1 MLDLETATFQ
11 QIQQYR
17 EVLKA
22 AQATSQVNSR
32 HASPHD
38 IMAERYIESLLQP
51 NKQFYASMD
60 TDKVTAKL
68 TANRTN
74 NHANHCTDLH
84 TKTATEEK

>member
-1 MLDLETATFQ
+1 M
-11 QIQQYR
+11 
-17 EVLKA
+17 
-22 AQATSQVNSR
+22 
-32 HASPHD
+32 
-38 IMAERYIESLLQP
+38 ESLLQP

-74 NHANHCTDLH
+74 NHANHRTDLH